1 MDIITKRSKAQK
13 SIMSIVND
21 VELSDDPSKDFEEVK
36 NKMLEQDI
44 FSDENV
50 EFAKHYFTETMLNS
64 TKQQH
69 V

>member
-13 SIMSIVND
+13 SIMSIIND
-21 VELSDDPSKDFEEVK
+21 TELTNNPSADFEKVK
-36 NKMLEQDI
+36 SNILEQDM
-44 FSDENV
+44 FSEENI

-64 TKQQH
+64 KQTQN